1 MVASAKSSLYCDAD
15 IITDGERRQ
24 RQQQQ
29 QREEIE
35 SLLSLDPSNNLSL
48 EQQYDML
55 TNVEQ
60 KRALEKL
67 VIQSEADIQ
76 AFSLFLKLPTMVLL
90 VLNLVFA
97 YNYAMRG
104 LGSSSH
110 FAAATLPFTSY
121 SIHAEH
127 PIVASEL
134 SVVTLQFTIYL
145 LSSRRWDWPAQ
156 TGLGVLLLVGGVHA
170 LACRKN
176 GVAELMWWLL
186 PAINLA
192 VASYAQL
199 NMRRSQKNI
208 ERLAQRAH
216 KPKDD

>member
-1 MVASAKSSLYCDAD
+1 MVASEKHLSDCDSNSAA
-15 IITDGERRQ
+15 DGERRQ
-24 RQQQQ
+24 QQR
-29 QREEIE
+29 REEIE
-35 SLLSLDPSNNLSL
+35 ALLSLDPSNNLSL

-76 AFSLFLKLPTMVLL
+76 AFSLFLKLPTMALL
-90 VLNLVFA
+90 MLNLVFA

-104 LGSSSH
+104 LGSSSR
-110 FAAATLPFTSY
+110 FSGATLPFTSY

-127 PIVASEL
+127 PIVATEL

-145 LSSRRWDWPAQ
+145 LSSRRWDWLAR
-156 TGLGVLLLVGGVHA
+156 TVLSALLFLGGIHA
-170 LACRKN
+170 FTCLKN
-176 GVAELMWWLL
+176 GVAELLWWLL
-186 PAINLA
+186 PAVNLA
-192 VASYAQL
+192 ITSYAQL
-199 NMRRSQKNI
+199 NMRRSQKSV
-208 ERLAQRAH
+208 ERLAERTY